1 MPAAEVVEFEEDST
15 LEDEMEDGLVGDT
28 AGVALGDA
36 VVEDDEAVGS
46 SLAGCSD
53 RGMCG
58 VEVPFCALSSGELVV
73 DAALVTSAELLGFE
87 IGCVV

>member
-1 MPAAEVVEFEEDST
+1 VEFDADSM

-28 AGVALGDA
+28 AGVALGDTA
-36 VVEDDEAVGS
+36 VEDDEAVGS

-53 RGMCG
+53 RRVCG
-58 VEVPFCALSSGELVV
+58 VEVPFRALSSGDLVV
-73 DAALVTSAELLGFE
+73 GTALVTSTELLWFE

>member
-1 MPAAEVVEFEEDST
+1 VEFDADSM

-28 AGVALGDA
+28 AGVALGDTA
-36 VVEDDEAVGS
+36 VEDDEAVGS

-53 RGMCG
+53 RGVCC
-58 VEVPFCALSSGELVV
+58 VEVPFRALSSGDLVV
-73 DAALVTSAELLGFE
+73 GTALVTSTELLWFE